1 MRTNLS
7 ENARRDGMLVL
18 ATRCGDE
25 KAFEQII
32 DCYSSAINFMIL
44 KMVNKK
50 ETAKELTD
58 ETFEKAFI
66 NLHQYQFQYAF
77 SSWLFRIAHNHAIDH
92 LRRKAIVDSYMLD
105 LVDDIRSFESQ
116 LIGIISRS
124 TNENPEEILIR
135 KENEI
140 LIRKVLENLEPR
152 CRKLLELRY
161 FGEYSYSEIAS
172 ELKISIGT
180 IKVQLFRSRKLLHQL
195 LRNSEI
201 GYC

>member
-18 ATRCGDE
+18 AIRCGDE

-77 SSWLFRIAHNHAIDH
+77 SSWLFRIAHN
-92 LRRKAIVDSYMLD
+92 
-105 LVDDIRSFESQ
+105 RSFESQ
-116 LIGIISRS
+116 LIGIIAWS